1 MTVKRNPNIERY
13 GMTASKI
20 KSAICA
26 HWFFLAAVCVA
37 AADLFVVTLDNW
49 SNPELLEAGI
59 LLDLSIVIPALYLWC
74 YHCRGKAAVL
84 RAAALSCLGIWVAG
98 RCVPSEHHHI
108 LSAIG
113 FVRYIGLAVMLV
125 FEIKLVVMIYR
136 AAFGRDSK
144 AAPAA
149 FAAAK
154 DAGMPEWAARIMAWE
169 ASLWRKAWD
178 AVRRGIGRN

>member
-1 MTVKRNPNIERY
+1 
-13 GMTASKI
+13 MTASKI
-20 KSAICA
+20 KSAISA

-59 LLDLSIVIPALYLWC
+59 LLDLSVVIPALYLWC
-74 YHCRGKAAVL
+74 YRRSGKASVL

-98 RCVPSEHHHI
+98 RVVPSEHHDFP
-108 LSAIG
+108 SAIG
-113 FVRYIGLAVMLV
+113 FVRYIGLTLLLV
-125 FEIKLVVMIYR
+125 IEIKLVVMIYH

-154 DAGMPEWAARIMAWE
+154 DVGMPEWAVRIMAWE

-178 AVRRGIGRN
+178 ALRRVMGRN